1 MSTLGENILE
11 GLQDAL
17 QYANGK
23 TDGQRTHKITVLEDM
38 NVKSIRQKLN
48 MSQREFSEMFGFSIH
63 SIRNW
68 EQGKRHPQGPSRVL
82 LLLISKAP
90 HTVRQVLSDVMP

>member
-1 MSTLGENILE
+1 MSTVGENILE
-11 GLQDAL
+11 GLQDAV
-17 QYANGK
+17 QYAKGK
-23 TDGQRTHKITVLEDM
+23 TDGQRTHKMTVPEDM
-38 NVKSIRQKLN
+38 NVKRIRQKLN

-68 EQGKRHPQGPSRVL
+68 EQGKRHLQWPSRVF

-90 HTVRQVLSDVMP
+90 HTVQQVLSDVMP